1 MAPDISRIT
10 ARVIGRIGESKAVLK
25 LEDGTTRDLALPPEC
40 FKDDK
45 VQPDAVME
53 LGLDEFGQVTDWR
66 FVQEGQPARRTD

>member
-1 MAPDISRIT
+1 MPPIT

-25 LEDGTTRDLALPPEC
+25 LDDGSTRDLALPKEC

-45 VQPDAVME
+45 VQAGALME

-66 FVQEGQPARRTD
+66 FVPDSQPSRRAD

>member
-40 FKDDK
+40 FTDDK
-45 VQPDAVME
+45 VQADAVME
-53 LGLDEFGQVTDWR
+53 LSLDEFGQVSDWR
-66 FVQEGQPARRTD
+66 FVQEGQPARRHN